1 MNPDFAVETDTC
13 RVIEGRARRSEGTEA
28 NNFKA
33 RLWCLALGWQIF
45 RASAKAAR
53 SLQATISHRPIA
65 FVPEGSS
72 LDRCVPLKCGIR
84 DE

>member
-28 NNFKA
+28 NNLKAVYGAWPWAGNFFK
-33 RLWCLALGWQIF
+33 RPLKL
-45 RASAKAAR
+45 R